1 MPLGRRVSKDV
12 AEPYEADQRLAAE
25 YDERLAAAGEAE
37 RALRDAQAANA
48 PEPELRELTLA
59 FDKALTAVLAAA
71 EAAERVAAGPR
82 TYVTEAQDARA
93 RRAAELAYRKAKAR
107 PAVRPWTDEVDRL
120 RTAREAH
127 RLAFRTR
134 PGGARL
140 RGSRRVT
147 TQRHPVAAAAEL

>member
-48 PEPELRELTLA
+48 PEPELSELTLA

-82 TYVTEAQDARA
+82 TYVTEAQDAKA

-134 PGGARL
+134 PAV
-140 RGSRRVT
+140 RV
-147 TQRHPVAAAAEL
+147 

>member
-25 YDERLAAAGEAE
+25 YEDRLAAAGEAE
-37 RALRDAQAANA
+37 RALRAAQAAGVSG
-48 PEPELRELTLA
+48 PELSGLTVA

-71 EAAERVAAGPR
+71 EASERVAMGPKVYSVE
-82 TYVTEAQDARA
+82 TQDAAA
-93 RRAAELAYRKAKAR
+93 RRAAEIAYRKAKAR

-127 RLAFRTR
+127 RLSFRTQ
-134 PGGARL
+134 PTV
-140 RGSRRVT
+140 RV
-147 TQRHPVAAAAEL
+147 